1 MDEMN
6 IVYVLPDVRDRI
18 TAISSDAFLTDPT
31 DWIEIDRG
39 AGDRYYHA
47 QGNYLSKPIY
57 TEEGIP
63 RYKLADGVPVERTAE
78 EIAADIAALPQPE
91 PSEPVEDELADAI
104 AALELLGVTPEE
116 GETDG

>member
-18 TAISSDAFLTDPT
+18 TAINSDAFLIDSTE
-31 DWIEIDRG
+31 WIEIDSG
-39 AGDRYYHA
+39 YGDKYRHA
-47 QGNYLSKPIY
+47 QGNYFSKPIY

-63 RYKLADGVPVERTAE
+63 RYKLVDGVPVERTAE

-91 PSEPVEDELADAI
+91 PSEPVDDPNLIIDI
-104 AALELLGVTPEE
+104 LT
-116 GETDG
+116 GEVE